1 MTHSVKHQHTYIVFI
16 QNFLQQHCITLDD
29 QQCPQDECLSLSL
42 SLGSPSLS
50 LLVLSHEFALWALLP
65 LSSSSFS
72 IYMLHDC
79 YIKLSSTCHLTN
91 RADYS

>member
-16 QNFLQQHCITLDD
+16 QNFLQQHCLTLDG
-29 QQCPQDECLSLSL
+29 QQCPQDDLSLSL

-65 LSSSSFS
+65 LSSSSFC
-72 IYMLHDC
+72 IYMLHHC
-79 YIKLSSTCHLTN
+79 YIKLSSTCDLTN
-91 RADYS
+91 RAEYS

>member
-1 MTHSVKHQHTYIVFI
+1 MTDSVKHQHTYIVFI
-16 QNFLQQHCITLDD
+16 QNF
-29 QQCPQDECLSLSL
+29 CPQDECLSLSL

-79 YIKLSSTCHLTN
+79 YIKLSSTCDLTN